1 MTPNPAEPNS
11 TPQAPAIEAATQAAG
26 KTSILRPAALAH
38 EQPGVRREDPGAHL
52 HAITALLRAKVGHD
66 FDQYKGKALERR
78 IQRRIRALGLEA
90 VPDYIARLRQ
100 DPAEVDVLFREVLI
114 GVTGF
119 FRDPDAFAALRD
131 KALPALLG
139 EPDSSATLRVWVP
152 GCSTGEEA
160 YSIAITIREAM
171 ARQGRASSV
180 LIFATDIDDRAIA
193 VARAGRYPDPLVG
206 VSDERK
212 TRWFTHDG
220 NDWRVGNAVRDMC
233 VFSVHSATR
242 DPPFSQLDLV
252 SCRNLLIYLNAELQ
266 QRLVRMFHHALRP
279 GGFLLLGPAESV
291 ARNASLFTAVDR
303 KQRLYLRR
311 DDARCG
317 IAPRV
322 AAQAGRG
329 GRAAR
334 SALRGP
340 ASDDI
345 ERSVRGVLERFSPVY
360 VVIDANHD
368 ILRFSG
374 DTGRYLGPSAG
385 VASLNLFSLL
395 HRGLRGAARELIRQA
410 SSQRCTVV
418 REGLGITLHG
428 VRQPLRLIAAP
439 LGDAEATRGLCV
451 LAFDELERAPAE
463 ADTAGAPA
471 SANARVAAMARE
483 LEHTRL
489 ELQAAIDQQDIATE
503 ELRSVN
509 EQLQASNAELEASK
523 EEMQSINEE
532 LQTINA
538 EILSKNESLSRLN
551 SDLSNLMESTQIAT
565 LFLDADL
572 RVTGFTSGVTAVFH
586 LREGDRGRSILEIAS
601 RVSYPQLQD
610 DVRHVLR
617 TLGPVERVLR
627 GSHGVP
633 SYLLRMRPYRTVE
646 NVIEGAVLTF
656 VDITEREAHEA
667 ERARLASIVEWSRDA
682 IVGYAPD
689 GTITS
694 WNAGAERALGY
705 PAAQILGRS
714 LAVLL
719 PGETRE
725 HLQPLLEVCTRPDG
739 AAQFETTWR
748 HRDGTP
754 IAIELS
760 CAAVKDPV
768 GKVVAGSAIARD
780 VSKRRR
786 DELAL
791 RQSELRLHAILEQTS
806 MGLAQT
812 NFEGR
817 FELVNPRFC
826 EIVGRTARELYRMR
840 VQDIIHPDDLEKNIQ
855 LVRSLLVERSHFDL
869 DIRMLRPD
877 GSVVWTNHSV
887 TVMLDHGRRPQH
899 LISAV
904 LDITQ
909 QKRASQHIELMLD
922 ELNHRVKNTLA
933 TVQAI
938 AQQTLAKSRSLDE
951 FRIAFN
957 ARLMALS
964 MTHNLLAAD
973 AWTGARLHDI
983 VAAELAPYLREDEP
997 GHDRARIEGEE
1008 LLLTPKV
1015 ALALS
1020 MAIHELATNAS
1031 KYGALS
1037 SPSGQVTVRWRTRDE
1052 QGQRRLN
1059 LQWIESGGPPV
1070 VPPTRRGFG
1079 TRLITEGLTFE
1090 LDGEATLDYA
1100 ETGLSC
1106 VIDVTLSEARP

>member
-1 MTPNPAEPNS
+1 MTPNHAESKS
-11 TPQAPAIEAATQAAG
+11 TPRATAPDAPTQAPARPSPVRHVPLDAAAP
-26 KTSILRPAALAH
+26 TS
-38 EQPGVRREDPGAHL
+38 
-52 HAITALLRAKVGHD
+52 
-66 FDQYKGKALERR
+66 
-78 IQRRIRALGLEA
+78 
-90 VPDYIARLRQ
+90 PD
-100 DPAEVDVLFREVLI
+100 
-114 GVTGF
+114 
-119 FRDPDAFAALRD
+119 
-131 KALPALLG
+131 
-139 EPDSSATLRVWVP
+139 DSA
-152 GCSTGEEA
+152 
-160 YSIAITIREAM
+160 
-171 ARQGRASSV
+171 
-180 LIFATDIDDRAIA
+180 
-193 VARAGRYPDPLVG
+193 
-206 VSDERK
+206 
-212 TRWFTHDG
+212 
-220 NDWRVGNAVRDMC
+220 
-233 VFSVHSATR
+233 
-242 DPPFSQLDLV
+242 
-252 SCRNLLIYLNAELQ
+252 
-266 QRLVRMFHHALRP
+266 
-279 GGFLLLGPAESV
+279 LGPAMH
-291 ARNASLFTAVDR
+291 D
-303 KQRLYLRR
+303 
-311 DDARCG
+311 
-317 IAPRV
+317 
-322 AAQAGRG
+322 
-329 GRAAR
+329 
-334 SALRGP
+334 P
-340 ASDDI
+340 ATDDI
-345 ERSVRGVLERFSPVY
+345 DRRVRGVLEKFSPAY
-360 VVIDANHD
+360 VVIDANHE

-374 DTGRYLGPSAG
+374 DTGRYLGPSTG
-385 VASLNLFSLL
+385 VAGLNLFSLL
-395 HRGLRGAARELIRQA
+395 RRGLRGAARDLIRQA
-410 SSQRCTVV
+410 LSQRRPVV
-418 REGLGITLHG
+418 REGLGIALDG
-428 VRQPLRLIAAP
+428 VRQRLRLIAAP
-439 LGDAEATRGLCV
+439 VGDTDATRGLYV
-451 LAFDELERAPAE
+451 LAFDELERASAE
-463 ADTAGAPA
+463 ADTADESA
-471 SANARVAAMARE
+471 SADARVIAMARE

-489 ELQAAIDQQDIATE
+489 ELQAAIDQQDISTE

-509 EQLQASNAELEASK
+509 ERLQASNAELEASK
-523 EEMQSINEE
+523 AEMQSINEA

-565 LFLDADL
+565 LFLDPEL
-572 RVTGFTSGVTAVFH
+572 RVTRFTSGVTAVFH

-601 RVSYPQLQD
+601 RVSYPQLQE

-633 SYLLRMRPYRTVE
+633 GYLLRVRPYRTIE

-682 IVGYAPD
+682 IIGYTPD

-719 PGETRE
+719 PGEARE
-725 HLQPLLEVCTRPDG
+725 HLQPLLEVCTRPDC

-748 HRDGTP
+748 HRNGTP

-760 CAAVKDPV
+760 CAAVKDPA
-768 GKVVAGSAIARD
+768 GAVVACSAIARD
-780 VSKRRR
+780 VSERRR
-786 DELAL
+786 AERAL
-791 RQSELRLHAILEQTS
+791 RQSEVRLHAILEQTS

-840 VQDIIHPDDLEKNIQ
+840 AQEILHPDDVEKNIA
-855 LVRSLLVERSHFDL
+855 LVRSLLVERSHFDI
-869 DIRMLRPD
+869 DVRILRPD
-877 GSVVWTNHSV
+877 GGVVWTNHSV
-887 TVMLDHGRRPQH
+887 TAMLDVEGRPQH

-938 AQQTLAKSRSLDE
+938 SQQTLAKSRSLDE
-951 FRIAFN
+951 FRVAFS

-973 AWTGARLHDI
+973 AWTGARLRDI
-983 VAAELAPYLREDEP
+983 VTAELAPYLREDDAAA

-1037 SPSGQVTVRWRTRDE
+1037 SPAGRVTVQWQTRDE
-1052 QGQRRLN
+1052 QGQCRLH
-1059 LQWIESGGPPV
+1059 LCWRESGGPPV
-1070 VPPTRRGFG
+1070 APPTRRGFG

-1090 LDGEATLDYA
+1090 LDGEASLDYA
-1100 ETGLSC
+1100 EAGLRC
-1106 VIDVTLSEARP
+1106 VIDVALSEDRS